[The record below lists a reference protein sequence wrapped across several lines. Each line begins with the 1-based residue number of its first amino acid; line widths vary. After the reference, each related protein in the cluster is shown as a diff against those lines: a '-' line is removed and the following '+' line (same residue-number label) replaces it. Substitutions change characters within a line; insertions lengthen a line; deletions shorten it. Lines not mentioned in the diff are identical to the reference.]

1 MDSIASHSGA
11 RWLFAVSILARL
23 PLAMLSI
30 ALLVHAEHLTGSF
43 AAAGAVAGIYAA
55 ALGVGGPLLGTL
67 ADRRSGLMAARRS
80 RSGRRGP
87 GLVAIL
93 AALTLGHLALVPAAG
108 SMVALGA
115 ARIAVVAVPLATAR
129 G

>member
-43 AAAGAVAGIYAA
+43 AAAGAVAGVYAA
-55 ALGVGGPLLGTL
+55 ALGVGGRCSG
-67 ADRRSGLMAARRS
+67 RSPTGAARR
-80 RSGRRGP
+80 P
-87 GLVAIL
+87 F
-93 AALTLGHLALVPAAG
+93 
-108 SMVALGA
+108 
-115 ARIAVVAVPLATAR
+115 
-129 G
+129 